1 MVRRRFRKS
10 KQGFTIIEVM
20 LVLAVTGLMLIGVLG
35 STYVS
40 INSQRYNDS
49 IRNFAEYMRSIYAE
63 ALSPA
68 SITEDE
74 DAAIG
79 NSSDYAIL
87 GKIVVFGVND
97 SDTVYSATLV
107 GTTNKNLPDEDFLT
121 SITDIDSDGTNT
133 SVFCGNPTAGQPSS
147 VQSYTPLWEAKLAQ
161 ANNMP
166 SGAHYPNQFKGTM
179 IIARTPTSS
188 TIHTA
193 FAPDKVYDFSG
204 DNCTAA
210 NAAFRNDLSTQH
222 SGFDT
227 FFEMNEPTGI
237 CVTYDSIRV
246 HREVRIAADG
256 RNASAVWLRET
267 DPEDGATHAKTNLQ
281 NQTR

>member
-1 MVRRRFRKS
+1 MVRRRFRKY

-267 DPEDGATHAKTNLQ
+267 DPEDGANACQ
-281 NQTR
+281 N

>member
-121 SITDIDSDGTNT
+121 SITDIDSDSTNT

-267 DPEDGATHAKTNLQ
+267 DPEDGANACQ
-281 NQTR
+281 N

>member
-20 LVLAVTGLMLIGVLG
+20 LVLAVTGLMLLGVLG

-74 DAAIG
+74 DTAIG

-267 DPEDGATHAKTNLQ
+267 DPEDGVNACQ
-281 NQTR
+281 N

>member
-74 DAAIG
+74 DTAIG

-267 DPEDGATHAKTNLQ
+267 DPEDGVNACQ
-281 NQTR
+281 N

>member
-74 DAAIG
+74 DTAIG

-267 DPEDGATHAKTNLQ
+267 DPEDGANACQ
-281 NQTR
+281 N

>member
-147 VQSYTPLWEAKLAQ
+147 VQPYTPLWEAKLAQ

-267 DPEDGATHAKTNLQ
+267 DPEDGANACQ
-281 NQTR
+281 N